1 MNFIKKRINQ
11 LTDNKKPD
19 YILFY
24 LSSFLIIVG
33 IIFSYSLSIY
43 TIQLHDYNQYHFF
56 VRQLTSGVFGIFI
69 MWILAHIK
77 PDILF
82 YKYKIGWWIFGIFF
96 VILIIMH
103 FLPSSIVN
111 EVGGA
116 KRWIKLPGFSLSPV
130 EFFKIGFIWF
140 LSYSFYKK
148 FKYTKK
154 LSFKEELKMLLPYGV
169 VFLIVIFLVAVLQKD
184 LGQVTVMGMI
194 LFFMLI
200 FSGRS
205 YKIFLLLFALV
216 IIGGYALIVF
226 FPHRIKRILSWWSS
240 VQDSILNPLPAF
252 LQNALRVKD
261 FPEPYQVSNSLNAIK
276 NGSYFGQGIAEGQ
289 LKLGFLS
296 EVHTDFVLAGI
307 TEEIGI
313 IGLSFIFLIFM
324 LILMRI
330 LRTSRRSKNPVYHL
344 FSLGVAILISSTL
357 LINAYGISG
366 IMPIKG
372 LAVPFLSYGGS
383 SILAVSV
390 AIGLVLSIS
399 KNIVSEDKL
408 IKN

>member
-1 MNFIKKRINQ
+1 MNFTKKTINKI
-11 LTDNKKPD
+11 TNNRKPD

-24 LSSFLIIVG
+24 LSSFLIISGV
-33 IIFSYSLSIY
+33 IFSYSLSIY
-43 TIQLHDYNQYHFF
+43 TVELHEYNQFHFF
-56 VRQLTSGVFGIFI
+56 IRQLISGLFGILI
-69 MWILAHIK
+69 MWSLAHIN

-82 YKYKIGWWIFGIFF
+82 YKYRIGWWFFGIFF
-96 VILIIMH
+96 IILIIMH
-103 FLPSSIVN
+103 FLPSSVVSA
-111 EVGGA
+111 VGGA

-148 FKYTKK
+148 FRYTKK
-154 LSFKEELKMLLPYGV
+154 ISFSEELKMLFPYGI
-169 VFLIVIFLVAVLQKD
+169 VFLIVTFLVAVLQKD
-184 LGQVTVMGMI
+184 LGQVAVMASI

-205 YKIFLLLFALV
+205 YKLFLYLFILGIIGIFAL
-216 IIGGYALIVF
+216 IIF

-240 VQDSILNPLPAF
+240 IQDSILNPLPAF

-261 FPEPYQVSNSLNAIK
+261 FPEPYQVSNSLNAIN
-276 NGSYFGQGIAEGQ
+276 NGSFLGQGIAEGQ

-307 TEEIGI
+307 TEEIGFVGIFTIFI
-313 IGLSFIFLIFM
+313 IFGFI
-324 LILMRI
+324 ILRI
-330 LRTSRRSKNPVYHL
+330 LRISRRSRNYVYHL
-344 FSLGVAILISSTL
+344 FSMGIAILITSTL
-357 LINAYGISG
+357 LINAYGITG
-366 IMPIKG
+366 MIPIKG

-383 SILAVSV
+383 SILALSV

-399 KNIVSEDKL
+399 KNITLEDKL